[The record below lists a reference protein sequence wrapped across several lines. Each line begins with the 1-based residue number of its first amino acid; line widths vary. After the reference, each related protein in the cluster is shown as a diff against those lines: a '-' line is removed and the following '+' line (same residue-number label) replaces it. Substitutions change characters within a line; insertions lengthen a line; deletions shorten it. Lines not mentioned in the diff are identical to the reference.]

1 MPLLHGVPHPPAG
14 WPEHVLT
21 ALAEE
26 AEIRKRNQA
35 LVLCLPTSHW
45 PEQVTQPSPKS
56 RAGEIHPTH
65 DRATEMVWILEKAKI
80 WDKYFHLSLR
90 YLSPRRLVKASEGV

>member
-1 MPLLHGVPHPPAG
+1 MKMYM
-14 WPEHVLT
+14 
-21 ALAEE
+21 ALSGLGS
-26 AEIRKRNQA
+26 EIIHCH
-35 LVLCLPTSHW
+35 LCPGAIS
-45 PEQVTQPSPKS
+45 QSKVTQPSPKS